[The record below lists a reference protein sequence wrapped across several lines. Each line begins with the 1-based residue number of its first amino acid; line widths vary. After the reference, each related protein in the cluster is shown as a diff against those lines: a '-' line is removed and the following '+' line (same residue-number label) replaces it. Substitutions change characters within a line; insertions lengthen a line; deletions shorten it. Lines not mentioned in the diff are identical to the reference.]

1 VVGVLMGMVVGLMF
15 MVVVVV
21 EVMMVGLGVVV

>member
-1 VVGVLMGMVVGLMF
+1 MGVLMGMVVGLMF